1 MQNVTI
7 IGHGPAG
14 LTAAIY
20 SARAG
25 LSPLVLGSNAEL
37 GQLDQTTDVENFPG
51 FPSGIMGPEIIVN
64 MHKQAER
71 FGAQFKTA
79 HVSSIVGAGPYTL
92 KTDNGDIETKSII
105 IATGAKPRR
114 LGLESEA
121 KYWGHGVS
129 ACAVCDGFFY
139 RDRQVL
145 VVGGGDSACEEATF
159 LTKFASKVTLVHRR
173 DSLRASKVMA
183 DRVLA
188 NDKIEVRWNTVIKE
202 ITGTDDDGVTGV
214 ILENSESGETIQI
227 PMDGV
232 FLAIGHISNTAP
244 FKDLIDLDPEG
255 YVVLEEGSTQT
266 SAKGVF
272 AAGDLHDKVYRQAI
286 TAAGFGC
293 MSALD
298 AEKYLEGHE

>member
-20 SARAG
+20 AARAG
-25 LSPLVLGSNAEL
+25 LTPLVLSSSAEL

-51 FPSGIMGPEIIVN
+51 FPAGIMGPDIIVN
-64 MHKQAER
+64 MHEQAEK
-71 FGAQFKTA
+71 FGAQFRTA
-79 HVSSIVGAGPYTL
+79 HVSAVQGNGPYTL
-92 KTDNGDIETKSII
+92 MTDDGDINTKTII

-114 LGLESEA
+114 LGLEGEA
-121 KYWGHGVS
+121 TYWGHGVS

-139 RDRQVL
+139 RGREVL

-173 DSLRASKVMA
+173 DTLRASKVMA
-183 DRVLA
+183 DRVIG
-188 NDKIEVRWNTVIKE
+188 NDKVDIQWNSVLKE
-202 ITGTDDDGVTGV
+202 IIGTKDDGVTGV
-214 ILENSESGETIQI
+214 VLEDSNTGETRELK
-227 PMDGV
+227 MDGV
-232 FLAIGHISNTAP
+232 FLAIGHIPNTAP
-244 FKDLIDLDPEG
+244 FKDLITLDEEG
-255 YVVLEEGSTQT
+255 YVILEEGSTKT
-266 SAKGVF
+266 SAKGIF

-298 AEKYLEGHE
+298 AEKYIEDHK

>member
-1 MQNVTI
+1 VQNVTI

-20 SARAG
+20 AARAG
-25 LSPLVLGSNAEL
+25 LTPLVLSSSAEL

-51 FPSGIMGPEIIVN
+51 FPAGIMGPDIIVN
-64 MHKQAER
+64 MHEQAEK
-71 FGAQFKTA
+71 FGAQFRTA
-79 HVSSIVGAGPYTL
+79 HVSAVQGNGPYTL
-92 KTDNGDIETKSII
+92 MTDDGDINTKTII

-114 LGLESEA
+114 LGLEGEA
-121 KYWGHGVS
+121 TYWGHGVS

-139 RDRQVL
+139 RGREVL

-173 DSLRASKVMA
+173 DTLRASKVMA
-183 DRVLA
+183 DRVIG
-188 NDKIEVRWNTVIKE
+188 NDKVDIQWNSVLKE
-202 ITGTDDDGVTGV
+202 IIGTKDDGVTGV
-214 ILENSESGETIQI
+214 VLEDSNTGETRELK
-227 PMDGV
+227 MDGV
-232 FLAIGHISNTAP
+232 FLAIGHIPNTAP
-244 FKDLIDLDPEG
+244 FKDLITLDEEG
-255 YVVLEEGSTQT
+255 YVILEEGSTKT
-266 SAKGVF
+266 SAKGIF

-298 AEKYLEGHE
+298 AEKYIEDHK

>member
-20 SARAG
+20 AARAG
-25 LSPLVLGSNAEL
+25 LNPLVLSSNAEL

-51 FPSGIMGPEIIVN
+51 FPVGIMGPDIIIN
-64 MHKQAER
+64 MHNQAER

-79 HVSSIVGAGPYTL
+79 HVSAIEGTAPYVL
-92 KTDNGDIETKSII
+92 KTDAGDIETRTII

-114 LGLESEA
+114 LGLASEA

-139 RDRQVL
+139 RDREVL
-145 VVGGGDSACEEATF
+145 VIGGGDSACEEATF

-183 DRVLA
+183 DRVMA
-188 NDKIEVRWNTVIKE
+188 NSKIDIQWNTVVKE
-202 ITGTDDDGVTGV
+202 ITGTDDDGVSGV
-214 ILENSESGETIQI
+214 ILENIESGEIREM

-232 FLAIGHISNTAP
+232 FLAIGHIPNTAP
-244 FKDLIDLDPEG
+244 FKGLIDLDDEG
-255 YVVLEEGSTQT
+255 YVLLEEGSTRT

-272 AAGDLHDKVYRQAI
+272 AAGDLHDKIYRQAI

-298 AEKYLEGHE
+298 AEKYLEGHS